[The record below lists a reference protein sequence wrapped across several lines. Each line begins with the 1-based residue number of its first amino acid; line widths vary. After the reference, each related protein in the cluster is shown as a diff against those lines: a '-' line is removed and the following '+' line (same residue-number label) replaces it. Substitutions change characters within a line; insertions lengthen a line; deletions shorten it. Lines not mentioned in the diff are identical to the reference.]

1 MLKALIWDVDG
12 TIAETE
18 RDGHCVA
25 FNLTF
30 AEAGLPWRWSPEYY
44 GPLLHITGG
53 RQRILHD
60 MAQRPEAPAG
70 ATEREALAR
79 TLHLRKNAIYAELV
93 AAGAISPRPGV
104 LRLMDEAAEAGV
116 ALALATTTSTSN
128 VQALFT
134 SIFGSDWR
142 QRFAAVVCAE
152 DAPQLKPDPQVYLR
166 ALQGL
171 GVDGRDAFA
180 LEDTPNGLLAAQAAG
195 IACGIT
201 RSAFFVHERYPG
213 AAWVRP
219 DLDTPTPM
227 TLDLIRESLSVN
239 IAPP

>member
-1 MLKALIWDVDG
+1 MLRALIWDVDG
-12 TIAETE
+12 TVAETE
-18 RDGHCVA
+18 RDGHRVA
-25 FNLTF
+25 FNLAF
-30 AEAGLPWRWSPEYY
+30 EEAGLPWRWSPEYY

-60 MAQRPEAPAG
+60 MAQRAEAPAG
-70 ATEREALAR
+70 AAEREVLAR

-93 AAGAISPRPGV
+93 AAGAITPRPGV
-104 LRLMDEAAEAGV
+104 LRLMDEAAAAGV
-116 ALALATTTSTSN
+116 PLAVATTTSTSN

-142 QRFAAVVCAE
+142 QGFAAVLCAE
-152 DAPQLKPDPQVYLR
+152 DAPLLKPHPQVYLR

-171 GVDGRDAFA
+171 GVDAGDAFA
-180 LEDTPNGLLAAQAAG
+180 LEDAPNGLRAAQASG

-201 RSAFFVHERYPG
+201 RSAFFAHERYPG

-227 TLDLIRESLSVN
+227 TLATIRESLSGN
-239 IAPP
+239 IRLP

>member
-25 FNLTF
+25 FNLAF
-30 AEAGLPWRWSPEYY
+30 EEAGLPWRWSPEYY

-60 MAQRPEAPAG
+60 MTQRADAPAG
-70 ATEREALAR
+70 AAERDALAR
-79 TLHLRKNAIYAELV
+79 ALHLRKNVIYAERV
-93 AAGAISPRPGV
+93 AAGALSPRPGV
-104 LRLMDEAAEAGV
+104 LRLMEEAATAGV
-116 ALALATTTSTSN
+116 QMGIATTTSTSN

-134 SIFGSDWR
+134 SFFGSEWR
-142 QRFAAVVCAE
+142 QRFASVVCAE
-152 DAPQLKPDPQVYLR
+152 DAPQLKPHPQVYLR
-166 ALQGL
+166 ALRAL
-171 GVDGRDAFA
+171 GVDASAAFA

-201 RSAFFVHERYPG
+201 RSAFFMHESYPG

-227 TLDLIRESLSVN
+227 TLETIRESLSVK
-239 IAPP
+239 IAAP

>member
-25 FNLTF
+25 FNLAF
-30 AEAGLPWRWSPEYY
+30 EEAGLPWRWSPDYY

-60 MAQRPEAPAG
+60 MAKRPEAPAG
-70 ATEREALAR
+70 PAEREALAR
-79 TLHLRKNAIYAELV
+79 SLHLRKNAIYAGLV

-104 LRLMDEAAEAGV
+104 LRLMDEAAAAGV
-116 ALALATTTSTSN
+116 RLALATTTSTSN

-134 SIFGSDWR
+134 SFFGSEWQ
-142 QRFAAVVCAE
+142 QRFAAVICAE
-152 DAPQLKPDPQVYLR
+152 DAPELKPHPQVYLR
-166 ALQGL
+166 ALQAL
-171 GVDGRDAFA
+171 GVDAGEAFA
-180 LEDTPNGLLAAQAAG
+180 VEDTPNGLLAAQAAG

-201 RSAFFVHERYPG
+201 RSAFFMHERYPG

-219 DLDTPTPM
+219 DLDTPNAM
-227 TLDLIRESLSVN
+227 TLDTIRASMSVN
-239 IAPP
+239 IAAL

>member
-30 AEAGLPWRWSPEYY
+30 EEAGLPWRWSPDYY

-60 MAQRPEAPAG
+60 RAQRPEAPAG
-70 ATEREALAR
+70 AAEREALAR

-93 AAGAISPRPGV
+93 AAGAITPRPGV
-104 LRLMDEAAEAGV
+104 LRLMDEAAAAGV

-152 DAPQLKPDPQVYLR
+152 DAPLLKPDPQVYLR

-171 GVDGRDAFA
+171 GVDARDAFA

-227 TLDLIRESLSVN
+227 TLDMIRESLSVN
-239 IAPP
+239 IAAP